1 MIADR
6 NKKLEFEDNNGNGE
20 SNWICRRT
28 PQRVRELKYSAKR
41 KDSGEMVT
49 GYHFARP
56 NDPAGP
62 KDFIVTVGSAKWIEI
77 DPATLKLAPAKH
89 AVSQEQFKNMILDII
104 MRAKADIPVGI
115 RNMFLDVLD
124 NYIVSPVWED
134 MQPES
139 SKKLEDGKYYFI
151 AINEEFRSMNPH
163 WGKPVIAKRIEGGF
177 NINGFVIYDDS
188 VGKYAEITY
197 PEMDPYNE

>member
-1 MIADR
+1 
-6 NKKLEFEDNNGNGE
+6 
-20 SNWICRRT
+20 
-28 PQRVRELKYSAKR
+28 
-41 KDSGEMVT
+41 
-49 GYHFARP
+49 
-56 NDPAGP
+56 
-62 KDFIVTVGSAKWIEI
+62 
-77 DPATLKLAPAKH
+77 
-89 AVSQEQFKNMILDII
+89 

-115 RNMFLDVLD
+115 RNMFLDVMD

-151 AINEEFRSMNPH
+151 AVNEEFRSMNPH